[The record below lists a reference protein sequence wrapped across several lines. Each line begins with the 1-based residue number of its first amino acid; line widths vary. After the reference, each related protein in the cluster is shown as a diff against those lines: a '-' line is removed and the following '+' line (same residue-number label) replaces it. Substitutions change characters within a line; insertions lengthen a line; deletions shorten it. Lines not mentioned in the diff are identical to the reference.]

1 MKKFVKRHA
10 LLRRFLAGPLAL
22 RRAWI
27 DWRRQPSDQA
37 IDRLGDIVKGNIVF
51 EAQEFGGVFVINP
64 RSHLLRRLLQQGFY
78 EPCISGLFFSLIKP
92 DGDVLD
98 IGANIGFF
106 TVGGAK
112 RLSTGR
118 MFAAEP
124 TSEAYQRLGENVDR
138 NGVHDKVILFKGL
151 VGSWK
156 GQTQVNFVPGLEEY
170 SSLNTLEHFAT
181 KNLKKQTDTV
191 PIERLDDLVETH
203 GLRPTLIKVD
213 VEGAEYGVFEGAQ
226 RTLTTFR
233 PAVISEVW
241 REPKNAGGKV
251 GADVVRLF
259 EKLDY
264 VVRNPHDP
272 LGKPG
277 LDDIGEIICIPRENF
292 DERMLK

>member
-1 MKKFVKRHA
+1 
-10 LLRRFLAGPLAL
+10 
-22 RRAWI
+22 
-27 DWRRQPSDQA
+27 
-37 IDRLGDIVKGNIVF
+37 
-51 EAQEFGGVFVINP
+51 
-64 RSHLLRRLLQQGFY
+64 
-78 EPCISGLFFSLIKP
+78 
-92 DGDVLD
+92 LD